1 MTAERVDLADAVGAA
16 VLADLDPEGDDH
28 LEIVLR
34 SAEAEGVARDL
45 LRQSVTSARAHGHS
59 WAAIGAT
66 LGMSRQAVQQRF
78 GGAAE
83 SESGAKGETRR
94 LGPVTAFDEMGEL
107 ELAGRQGWRTVGA
120 GMLHHLVERT
130 DTQWETRR
138 VAWTDATVMI
148 QGTAS
153 GVGKSALVAGLC
165 RLLRRQGLRVERDA
179 ALVVDF
185 VHGLAPMPRAAAM
198 G

>member
-59 WAAIGAT
+59 WAAIGAA

-138 VAWTDATVMI
+138 VAWTGPSRRLERDGWQVAVR
-148 QGTAS
+148 AFPW
-153 GVGKSALVAGLC
+153 VYLVRDRGIPAE
-165 RLLRRQGLRVERDA
+165 RQGDEQTS
-179 ALVVDF
+179 
-185 VHGLAPMPRAAAM
+185 
-198 G
+198 

>member
-45 LRQSVTSARAHGHS
+45 LRQSVISARAHGHS

-83 SESGAKGETRR
+83 SES
-94 LGPVTAFDEMGEL
+94 
-107 ELAGRQGWRTVGA
+107 TV
-120 GMLHHLVERT
+120 
-130 DTQWETRR
+130 TQWETRR
-138 VAWTDATVMI
+138 VAWTGPSRRLERDGWQVAVR
-148 QGTAS
+148 AFPW
-153 GVGKSALVAGLC
+153 VYLVRDRGIPAE
-165 RLLRRQGLRVERDA
+165 RQGDEQTS
-179 ALVVDF
+179 
-185 VHGLAPMPRAAAM
+185 
-198 G
+198 

>member
-1 MTAERVDLADAVGAA
+1 MGAA

-45 LRQSVTSARAHGHS
+45 LRQSVTSARARGHS

-94 LGPVTAFDEMGEL
+94 
-107 ELAGRQGWRTVGA
+107 
-120 GMLHHLVERT
+120 
-130 DTQWETRR
+130 
-138 VAWTDATVMI
+138 VAWTGPSRRLERDGWQVAVR
-148 QGTAS
+148 AFPW
-153 GVGKSALVAGLC
+153 VYLVRDRGIPAE
-165 RLLRRQGLRVERDA
+165 RQGDEQTS
-179 ALVVDF
+179 
-185 VHGLAPMPRAAAM
+185 
-198 G
+198 

>member
-83 SESGAKGETRR
+83 SES
-94 LGPVTAFDEMGEL
+94 
-107 ELAGRQGWRTVGA
+107 
-120 GMLHHLVERT
+120 T

-138 VAWTDATVMI
+138 VAWTGPSRRLERDGWQVAVR
-148 QGTAS
+148 AFPW
-153 GVGKSALVAGLC
+153 VYLVRDRGIPAE
-165 RLLRRQGLRVERDA
+165 RQGDEQTS
-179 ALVVDF
+179 
-185 VHGLAPMPRAAAM
+185 
-198 G
+198 

>member
-1 MTAERVDLADAVGAA
+1 MGAA

-66 LGMSRQAVQQRF
+66 IGMSRQAVQQRF

-94 LGPVTAFDEMGEL
+94 
-107 ELAGRQGWRTVGA
+107 
-120 GMLHHLVERT
+120 
-130 DTQWETRR
+130 
-138 VAWTDATVMI
+138 VAWTGPSRRLERDGWQVAVR
-148 QGTAS
+148 AFPW
-153 GVGKSALVAGLC
+153 VYLVRDRGIPAE
-165 RLLRRQGLRVERDA
+165 RQGDEQTS
-179 ALVVDF
+179 
-185 VHGLAPMPRAAAM
+185 
-198 G
+198 